1 MVPSACSI
9 FPQRASIDMSTIQKF
24 DKEFYEEMQKK
35 HGKKLPEKVYF
46 NKGL

>member
-1 MVPSACSI
+1 
-9 FPQRASIDMSTIQKF
+9 MSTIQRYES
-24 DKEFYEEMQKK
+24 EFYDEMVKK